1 MIPLAIIS
9 VMFAAYRK
17 MSHSKCTERGWI
29 PKCYRKC
36 CSNCCQS
43 YNKLPPPET
52 VEGEQS
58 APPESEGAC
67 GIGPAL
73 DTDDGLQEQIEFMA
87 VKEMEKY
94 STEAEEG
101 KEQVKRK
108 GSKDTLDSRLK
119 ATSQSME
126 KSGVQHLILNHLENR
141 QRQVEE
147 WVELEQEPDCTAR
160 ATVVYME
167 VAKSENESYHFNRNE
182 LSTTN
187 PTESVMTES
196 LKDGS
201 GQRSET
207 NSNDNGISSETGARR
222 HLFRSAQ
229 QKIVGFSHIET
240 EDMPL
245 LSTDDSEKEFK
256 DTSYSKH
263 APVVHHTVCTEAPV
277 RTFKPSV
284 CTSSEMLA
292 GVSKCDYFITGT
304 YWPDS

>member
-9 VMFAAYRK
+9 VIFAAYRK
-17 MSHSKCTERGWI
+17 MSRSKCTERGWI

-43 YNKLPPPET
+43 YNKLPTPET
-52 VEGEQS
+52 GEGEQS

-73 DTDDGLQEQIEFMA
+73 DTDDGLQEQIELTA

-108 GSKDTLDSRLK
+108 GSK
-119 ATSQSME
+119 
-126 KSGVQHLILNHLENR
+126 
-141 QRQVEE
+141 
-147 WVELEQEPDCTAR
+147 
-160 ATVVYME
+160 
-167 VAKSENESYHFNRNE
+167 
-182 LSTTN
+182 
-187 PTESVMTES
+187 TESVMTES
-196 LKDGS
+196 LEDGS

-207 NSNDNGISSETGARR
+207 NPNDNGISSETGARR
-222 HLFRSAQ
+222 HLFRSAK

-256 DTSYSKH
+256 DTSYSRL
-263 APVVHHTVCTEAPV
+263 APVVHHTVCTEAPICTV
-277 RTFKPSV
+277 KPSV

-292 GVSKCDYFITGT
+292 DVITGT
-304 YWPDS
+304 CWPDS